1 MAIRFHPTNAALIVC
16 NSLVD
21 LLDAGGTV
29 EVYTGPQPADP
40 TVAVTTQTLL
50 ATFAL
55 PAPAYDAAEIV
66 PGQLYVRAP
75 GNLPPVA
82 IPVESGVAVW
92 VRVKDDGGDVI
103 FDGDAGTS
111 ASSAFLRLSTT
122 NITAGVGVSVTAS
135 EYRQPIR

>member
-21 LLDAGGTV
+21 LFDAGGSV

-40 TVAVTTQTLL
+40 TVAISSQTLL
-50 ATFAL
+50 TTFTL

-75 GNLPPVA
+75 GNLPPA
-82 IPVESGVAVW
+82 SIPVESGVAAW
-92 VRVKDDGGDVI
+92 CRVKDNAGTVI
-103 FDGDAGTS
+103 FDGDVGTS
-111 ASSAFLRLSTT
+111 ASTAFLRLSTT